1 MVQLPLQRKAIIP
14 PEPSKAFPALAM
26 TLESTVKVLKFSI
39 WTICTLLLP
48 VKNAD
53 VGSEFSLTYE
63 PDLLVIVLK
72 QYSPVDMFQSITSS
86 PALSAPYFPAIWL
99 EIAYPDDVLMLP
111 QKIAVELMTP
121 EVCKV
126 ASPSLPSP
134 KPPSALT
141 LQTACV
147 GSEGRVSVNE
157 SLKVNSSISP

>member
-1 MVQLPLQRKAIIP
+1 M
-14 PEPSKAFPALAM
+14 
-26 TLESTVKVLKFSI
+26 
-39 WTICTLLLP
+39 LLP
-48 VKNAD
+48 VKNDD

-86 PALSAPYFPAIWL
+86 PALSTPYIPVIWS
-99 EIAYPDDVLMLP
+99 EIAYPDEVLVPMN
-111 QKIAVELMTP
+111 IAVEFMMP
-121 EVCKV
+121 ELCAVT
-126 ASPSLPSP
+126 SPSLPSP